1 METKV
6 IMMERMMVVTRYG
19 VFWLYSTISAL
30 GLLFC
35 ILLVP
40 RTLAP
45 EPALAPALAL
55 ALAPEA

>member
-1 METKV
+1 MEAKV
-6 IMMERMMVVTRYG
+6 IMTVRIMVVTRYG

-40 RTLAP
+40 YIPAPTLV
-45 EPALAPALAL
+45 L
-55 ALAPEA
+55 